1 MMDYNLEV
9 LPRKILGVKFD
20 NLLFIQIFVV
30 SLSDGFE
37 NNHTTS
43 TDYSKTLRCGTKFRK
58 HILTTE

>member
-9 LPRKILGVKFD
+9 LPRKILGVEVD
-20 NLLFIQIFVV
+20 NLLFTQIFVV

-37 NNHTTS
+37 NNHTT
-43 TDYSKTLRCGTKFRK
+43 DYCKTLRCGTKFRK